1 MIQNETLAAQLS
13 AANED
18 TLTALA
24 NKGLYKRAVKDT
36 EGLSAE
42 YVETDDTIQISVGG
56 EQCVIRFPFEKST
69 CSCPSRTV
77 CRHILGALLLLKKEV
92 PEGLANP
99 QTEEPEASEPIKES
113 HDLEPVEESPKK
125 KPLEVVA
132 DDALTS
138 EEISEIK
145 SCAKH
150 SLSLLGTLL
159 ARGLVRAD
167 SSVADALELAAV
179 SAHTAKMADAER
191 KLRALSGRLSDCI
204 DRRASFDIHI
214 FTKSLCSC
222 VSMLADL
229 EQNDVTSKKLG
240 VFRDT
245 YESYP
250 GNLELLP
257 IGHKEVVR
265 GEYQGSVY
273 YFLNLDESVQPRFL
287 IYSDLRPTFYSQD
300 SHKRPTQTIVW
311 SLNTSLTSMMYS
323 KLLLKNA
330 KLSGEKISGSSATEV
345 VFTSKAELN
354 CPQLRKLVIT
364 DFRELAESAGYN
376 REKLF
381 LIRVHTLDDYGF
393 DKHTQIL
400 FMKISDRGG
409 RTVTAEVK
417 YFVENKEL
425 VEKIEE
431 ICGRIKDTED
441 VWTML
446 VSARIKD
453 GVVVLNPIEFYDF
466 IEDID
471 FHSFSPS
478 TEITT
483 VDPQYAHVLLKLISE
498 VESSVVRC
506 VRSGLSST
514 TENHATLIEKIKRCG
529 MSGLAELAEQFFA
542 SADSYRHDLD
552 KDAEKVLFDASKL
565 MKYIILA
572 ENKLGKISALYNMD
586 NELMEE

>member
-36 EGLSAE
+36 EGLTAE
-42 YVETDDTIQISVGG
+42 YVETEDTIQISVGG

-99 QTEEPEASEPIKES
+99 QTEEPEASESSKES

-265 GEYQGSVY
+265 G
-273 YFLNLDESVQPRFL
+273 D
-287 IYSDLRPTFYSQD
+287 
-300 SHKRPTQTIVW
+300 
-311 SLNTSLTSMMYS
+311 
-323 KLLLKNA
+323 
-330 KLSGEKISGSSATEV
+330 
-345 VFTSKAELN
+345 
-354 CPQLRKLVIT
+354 
-364 DFRELAESAGYN
+364 
-376 REKLF
+376 
-381 LIRVHTLDDYGF
+381 
-393 DKHTQIL
+393 
-400 FMKISDRGG
+400 
-409 RTVTAEVK
+409 
-417 YFVENKEL
+417 
-425 VEKIEE
+425 
-431 ICGRIKDTED
+431 
-441 VWTML
+441 
-446 VSARIKD
+446 
-453 GVVVLNPIEFYDF
+453 
-466 IEDID
+466 
-471 FHSFSPS
+471 
-478 TEITT
+478 
-483 VDPQYAHVLLKLISE
+483 
-498 VESSVVRC
+498 
-506 VRSGLSST
+506 
-514 TENHATLIEKIKRCG
+514 
-529 MSGLAELAEQFFA
+529 
-542 SADSYRHDLD
+542 
-552 KDAEKVLFDASKL
+552 
-565 MKYIILA
+565 
-572 ENKLGKISALYNMD
+572 
-586 NELMEE
+586 

>member
-36 EGLSAE
+36 EGLTAE

-56 EQCVIRFPFEKST
+56 EQCVIRFPFEKSS

-99 QTEEPEASEPIKES
+99 QTEEPEASESSKES

-229 EQNDVTSKKLG
+229 KQNDVTSKKLG

-364 DFRELAESAGYN
+364 DFRELAESADYN

-453 GVVVLNPIEFYDF
+453 GAVVLNPIEFYDF

-514 TENHATLIEKIKRCG
+514 TENHAPLIEKIKRCG

-542 SADSYRHDLD
+542 SADSYRHNLD

>member
-13 AANED
+13 VANED

-24 NKGLYKRAVKDT
+24 NKGLYKRALKDI

-42 YVETDDTIQISVGG
+42 YTEVDDTIQIAVGG

-77 CRHILGALLLLKKEV
+77 CRHILGAILLLKKDV
-92 PEGLANP
+92 PEGLATP
-99 QTEEPEASEPIKES
+99 QVEAPQVSEPSKES
-113 HDLEPVEESPKK
+113 RDLETVKESPKK

-132 DDALTS
+132 DDALTP

-145 SCAKH
+145 NCARH

-179 SAHTAKMADAER
+179 SAHAAKMADAER
-191 KLRALSGRLSDCI
+191 KLRSLSGRLSDCVN
-204 DRRASFDIHI
+204 RRASFDAHA
-214 FTKSLCSC
+214 FTRSLCSC
-222 VSMLADL
+222 VAMLADL
-229 EQNDVTSKKLG
+229 EKNEVSYKKLG
-240 VFRDT
+240 VFRDI
-245 YESYP
+245 YEPYP
-250 GNLELLP
+250 GMLELLP
-257 IGHKEVVR
+257 IGHKEVLR
-265 GEYQGSVY
+265 GEYRGNVY
-273 YFLNLDESVQPRFL
+273 YFLNLDENAAPRFL
-287 IYSDLRPTFYSQD
+287 IYSDLRPAFYSQD
-300 SHKRPTQTIVW
+300 TRRRAVQTVIWNLNIPLKSMLYSNLVLKR
-311 SLNTSLTSMMYS
+311 
-323 KLLLKNA
+323 A
-330 KLSGEKISGSSATEV
+330 KLSGEKISGSSETEV
-345 VFTSKAELN
+345 VMTSSAELN

-364 DFRELAESAGYN
+364 DFRELAYLADNN

-381 LIRVHTLDDYGF
+381 LIRIHRLDNYSF

-400 FMKISDRGG
+400 SMEISDREG

-417 YFVENKEL
+417 YFAENKEF

-453 GVVVLNPIEFYDF
+453 GVIVLNPIEFYDF
-466 IEDID
+466 IDNMD
-471 FHSFSPS
+471 FHSFSLS
-478 TEITT
+478 SEDST
-483 VDPQYAHVLLKLISE
+483 VDPQYAQALLNLISE
-498 VESSVVRC
+498 VENCVVRS
-506 VRSGLSST
+506 VRSGLSAT
-514 TENHATLIEKIKRCG
+514 AENHTPLVEKIKRCG
-529 MSGLAELAEQFFA
+529 MSWFADLAEKFFS
-542 SADSYRHDLD
+542 SADSYRHNLNQG
-552 KDAEKVLFDASKL
+552 AEKVLVDASKL

-572 ENKLGKISALYNMD
+572 ENKLGKISALYNMN

>member
-36 EGLSAE
+36 EGLTAE

-92 PEGLANP
+92 PEGLANH
-99 QTEEPEASEPIKES
+99 QTEESEASEPIKES
-113 HDLEPVEESPKK
+113 HDLEAIEESPKK

-179 SAHTAKMADAER
+179 SAHAAKMADAER

-204 DRRASFDIHI
+204 DRRASFDAHT
-214 FTKSLCSC
+214 FTRSLTYC
-222 VSMLADL
+222 VSMLSDL
-229 EQNDVTSKKLG
+229 EKNDVSYKKLG
-240 VFRDT
+240 VFRDI
-245 YESYP
+245 YELYP
-250 GNLELLP
+250 GMLELLP
-257 IGHKEVVR
+257 IGHKEILR
-265 GEYQGSVY
+265 GEYRGDVY
-273 YFLNLDESVQPRFL
+273 YFLNLDENADPRFL
-287 IYSDLRPTFYSQD
+287 IYSDLRPTFYSQET
-300 SHKRPTQTIVW
+300 HRRPSQTVIWNLSTPLKKMLYNKIV
-311 SLNTSLTSMMYS
+311 
-323 KLLLKNA
+323 LKKA
-330 KLSGEKISGSSATEV
+330 KLSGEKISGSSETEV
-345 VFTSKAELN
+345 AFTSTAELN

-364 DFRELAESAGYN
+364 DFRELACSADN
-376 REKLF
+376 NSENLF
-381 LIRVHTLDDYGF
+381 LIRVHRLEGYGF

-400 FMKISDRGG
+400 SMKISDREG

-453 GVVVLNPIEFYDF
+453 GIVVLNPIEFYDF
-466 IEDID
+466 IEDMD

-542 SADSYRHDLD
+542 SADSYRHNLD

-572 ENKLGKISALYNMD
+572 ENKLGKISALYNM
-586 NELMEE
+586 NNK